1 MDKNPDTRLG
11 SKGGFAEVIAHPYFS
26 GIDFE
31 KLKRREYKSPY
42 VPKQQVLTLHE
53 KDIQQLV
60 RQGSIKVE
68 DGKIVVKKKN

>member
-11 SKGGFAEVIAHPYFS
+11 SKGGFSEVISHPYFH

-42 VPKQQVLTLHE
+42 VPKESVLTLH
-53 KDIQQLV
+53 
-60 RQGSIKVE
+60 
-68 DGKIVVKKKN
+68 